1 MAKSDTKRV
10 LMDSSALIALIKGEP
25 PAARM
30 AGLMAMIE
38 RGDAQLVESVIVLAE
53 VYKRS
58 THPDE
63 MERQRQDALL
73 DDIRANLE
81 SRDVMLLDVTPPV
94 ARKATE
100 LRTKYRLKLPDATHL
115 ATALL
120 NRCDWLVTLDRDF
133 PQLGA
138 LRVFRMELLDPAA
151 SLPWD
156 VSVQGDLFE
165 QRSNVIPMTAR
176 ASSED

>member
-1 MAKSDTKRV
+1 MAKSDIKRV

-30 AGLMAMIE
+30 AGLMAMIK

-58 THPDE
+58 THADE
-63 MERQRQDALL
+63 SERQRQDALL
-73 DDIRANLE
+73 DDIRDKLE

-94 ARKATE
+94 ARKVTE
-100 LRTKYRLKLPDATHL
+100 LRMKYGLRLPDATHL

-120 NRCDWLVTLDRDF
+120 NGCDWLVTLDRDF

-138 LRVFRMELLDPAA
+138 LRVFRMELLDPAV

-165 QRSNVIPMTAR
+165 QPSNVIPMTAR

>member
-1 MAKSDTKRV
+1 MAKSDIRRV

-25 PAARM
+25 PAARL
-30 AGLMAMIE
+30 AGLLAMIE

-58 THPDE
+58 THPDQS
-63 MERQRQDALL
+63 ERQRQDALL
-73 DDIRANLE
+73 DDIRAKLE
-81 SRDVMLLDVTPPV
+81 SRDVILLDVTPPV

-100 LRTKYRLKLPDATHL
+100 LRAKHGLKLPDAIHL

-138 LRVFRMELLDPAA
+138 LRVFRLELLDPVAR
-151 SLPWD
+151 LPWD
-156 VSVQGDLFE
+156 VTIQDALFD
-165 QRSNVIPMTAR
+165 QPNNVISMPTR
-176 ASSED
+176 ASSDD